1 MPSFSYVVS
10 NYMMDNITCPKC
22 DRSVFKMEVNDEGF
36 CKNCGDKMSDDPH
49 DMTNDW
55 IEFIAKRGEN

>member
-1 MPSFSYVVS
+1 
-10 NYMMDNITCPKC
+10 MMDNITCPKC
-22 DRSVFKMEVNDEGF
+22 DRSVSKMEVNDEGF